1 MHKFSEDLFQNAI
14 DLNETI
20 VFEYGMRDDVIGF
33 SDNMKKYIP
42 MPLHVSAFVEKLD
55 MHGKIHQ
62 DDIKKAIAFFSSPK
76 DAGKVRMEYVRFLDF
91 NGDFR
96 WYQMKGRLET
106 SKEGI
111 PVLLYGTLAYIDDE
125 TKQQNEE
132 RAQDRDEL
140 TRLLTKEA
148 LFEKVETYIEGI
160 PEGVIPNLL
169 VVDVDDFAEWR
180 ETHGEIHGDGVIV
193 EVSRIMK
200 RAFRGSDLLGRISED
215 RFAIFMKGVH
225 ASSVLLERAAYVLQT
240 VKEVWSDFE
249 DSGGLTVSIGIS
261 AMHAKEATAD
271 RLYARALAALDDAKN
286 SGKDTYVLYTGDM
299 ERLDTSVNPILSTK
313 EMELVR
319 NILDPLCTWAY
330 AVDENYQILY
340 RNGLLEKRLNNE
352 GSGLCY
358 MQNKGYSEPCPD
370 CPIHKMD
377 AKKASL
383 DANVYSTS
391 LRMAVPTRT
400 TKITMRNGK
409 NIYLVASVNE
419 NIETQMNALN
429 ESEARIQEAI
439 YMMQDLIWDV
449 NISKN
454 TCVRVKEKNIKSMMD
469 LRIENYRRLCEYYA
483 ENIVYAEDRNAFYE
497 ITEPKYL
504 KQEIRSGKTFL
515 CREVRLKNV
524 EDEYEWYGVYAL
536 FLNQLKDGVQ
546 TDMVELQTESPKEEK
561 DDIRVMLVCLNVN
574 DYKKHSLEDAETKIK
589 YEIMRQKSDI
599 LKEMALG
606 YERHENV
613 NEMTGILVYE
623 YQVAEE
629 SYYLGSMVEEVFEID
644 KDKLTDEW
652 SLLDSLQCHKDDQKA
667 FLAFKEAIKTTKQ
680 LQKTTVRLF
689 NKYQSPIWYTI
700 TVQTLLGLNNEPVR
714 YLGTLQNVNTEME
727 IKAEMV
733 YRADF
738 DSLTGLYNSDAFYR
752 KASELLHL
760 EEETEFAIISIDID
774 KFRLIND
781 RYGIE
786 IGNRCLT
793 ILGRMI
799 REITTGNSIAKRYQG
814 DMFSVL
820 LSYTSEQNLLNYMT
834 MLSKKMDA
842 CELLPMSISLVYGI
856 YKITDREVPIRLMC
870 DRARAVK
877 KQVKGSA
884 LTNYAVYDDVIRL
897 KLREQAEI
905 EAEMNKALDH
915 HEFVMYLQPQIHV
928 KKGKICGAEALVRW
942 KHPMK
947 GVLVPAQFLDLFES
961 NGFITKLDI
970 SMWEQACKYLAELQD
985 RGIDMPISVNISRA
999 HIGNTNLPPILD
1011 GLVKKYKI
1019 PARLLELEITE
1030 NLFMDDISELFDQM
1044 TELKMRG
1051 FKILMDDFGS
1061 GYSSLNMLRSAPVDT
1076 LKIDRFFLDEIMST
1090 ERGKIIVEASVRMAK
1105 QLGLT
1110 VVAEGVETEEQLKF
1124 LSSIDCDIVQ
1134 GFYFSRPIPIDEFEI
1149 FLSENK

>member
-20 VFEYGMRDDVIGF
+20 VFEYGMREDVISF

-55 MHGKIHQ
+55 VHGKIHQ
-62 DDIKKAIAFFSSPK
+62 DDIKKAIAFFSLPK
-76 DAGKVRMEYVRFLDF
+76 DAGKVRMEYIRFLDF

-106 SKEGI
+106 TKGGV

-125 TKQQNEE
+125 TKQHHEE
-132 RAQDRDEL
+132 MSQGRDEL
-140 TRLLTKEA
+140 TRLLTKES
-148 LFEKVETYIEGI
+148 LFASIETYIESM
-160 PEGVIPNLL
+160 PKDVIPDMLI
-169 VVDVDDFAEWR
+169 VDIDDFEEWR
-180 ETHGEIHGDGVIV
+180 DVHGEVNADGVVV

-225 ASSVLLERAAYVLQT
+225 ATSVLLERAAYVRQT
-240 VKEVWSDFE
+240 VKEVWNDFE
-249 DSGGLTVSIGIS
+249 NSGGLTVSIGIS
-261 AMHAKEATAD
+261 EMHAKEASAD
-271 RLYARALAALDDAKN
+271 KLYARALAALGDAKN

-340 RNGLLEKRLNNE
+340 RNELLEKRLGNE
-352 GSGLCY
+352 SCGLCY

-370 CPIHKMD
+370 CPIHQMD
-377 AKKASL
+377 VKKASL

-391 LRMAVPTRT
+391 LRTTVPTRT

-419 NIETQMNALN
+419 NVETQIAALS
-429 ESEARIQEAI
+429 ESEERVQEAI
-439 YMMQDLIWDV
+439 YAMQDIIWDV

-454 TCVRVKEKNIKSMMD
+454 TCIRIKEKNMKSVMD
-469 LRIENYRRLCEYYA
+469 LRIDNYKRLREYYA
-483 ENIVYAEDRNAFYE
+483 EEIVFAEDRNAFFE
-497 ITEPKYL
+497 ATDPKYL
-504 KQEIRSGKTFL
+504 KQEIRAGRTIL
-515 CREVRLKNV
+515 CREVRMKNV
-524 EDEYEWYGVYAL
+524 EDEYKWYGIYSV
-536 FLNQLKDGVQ
+536 FLNQLQERDAQ
-546 TDMVELQTESPKEEK
+546 EKETQEQAE
-561 DDIRVMLVCLNVN
+561 DIRVMIVCMNVN
-574 DYKKHSLEDAETKIK
+574 DYKKHSLEEAETKIK
-589 YEIMRQKSDI
+589 YEIMSQKSDI
-599 LKEMALG
+599 LKDMALN

-613 NEMTGILVYE
+613 NEMIGILVYE
-623 YQVAEE
+623 YQVAEKN
-629 SYYLGSMVEEVFEID
+629 YYLGSMFDEVFALD
-644 KDKLTDEW
+644 KKVLTNEW
-652 SLLDSLQCHKDDQKA
+652 SLLDSLRCHADDQKT
-667 FLAFKEAIKTTKQ
+667 FEQFKEAVKHTKQ
-680 LQKTTVRLF
+680 IQKTTVRLY
-689 NKYQSPIWYTI
+689 NKYQSPVWYTI
-700 TVQTLLGLNNEPVR
+700 IIQTLLGLNNEPVR

-727 IKAEMV
+727 IKAEMG
-733 YRADF
+733 YRADY
-738 DSLTGLYNSDAFYR
+738 DSLTGLYNSETFYR
-752 KASELLHL
+752 KATELLHL
-760 EEETEFAIISIDID
+760 KEEKKFAIISIDID

-786 IGNRCLT
+786 IGNRSLT
-793 ILGRMI
+793 ILGKAI
-799 REITTGNSIAKRYQG
+799 KETLHDESIAKRYQG

-820 LSYTSEQNLLNYMT
+820 LNYSTDQDLLNYMT
-834 MLSKKMDA
+834 TLSNKMNDN
-842 CELLPMSISLVYGI
+842 ELLPTSISLVYGI
-856 YKITDREVPIRLMC
+856 YKVTDLEVPIRLMC

-905 EAEMNKALDH
+905 EEEMQKALDN
-915 HEFVMYLQPQIHV
+915 HEFVMYLQPQILVRNH
-928 KKGKICGAEALVRW
+928 KICGAEALVRW
-942 KHPMK
+942 RHPIK
-947 GVLVPAQFLDLFES
+947 GVLAPAQFLQLFES
-961 NGFITKLDI
+961 NGFITKLDAY
-970 SMWEQACKYLAELQD
+970 MWEEACKYLAVLMKRDIQ
-985 RGIDMPISVNISRA
+985 IPISVNISRA
-999 HIGNTNLPPILD
+999 HIGNTNLPDILS
-1011 GLVKKYKI
+1011 GLVNKYQI
-1019 PARLLELEITE
+1019 PAKLLELEITE
-1030 NLFMDDISELFDQM
+1030 NLFMDDVSELFEQM
-1044 TELKMRG
+1044 AELKKRG

-1061 GYSSLNMLRSAPVDT
+1061 GYSSLNMLRRAPVDT

-1105 QLGLT
+1105 QLGLL

-1124 LSSIDCDIVQ
+1124 LADIDCDIAQ
-1134 GFYFSRPIPIDEFEI
+1134 GFYFSRPIPLDEFEI
-1149 FLSENK
+1149 FLDENK